1 MNFRSGIEKLHGMRR
16 GEALRISI
24 AKPSDN
30 YLATLVRFALK
41 EDIGQGDIT
50 SQAVI
55 DEDRLARA
63 QLVARQ
69 PQVIAGLPL
78 LEQVFAELDPTVE
91 VTPIVGEGQE
101 VAAGTIV
108 AKLEGPARSLLSGER
123 VALNFMQRL
132 SGIATLTRRFVVA
145 MGGARTVLLDTR
157 KTTPLLRAIEKYAV
171 TVGGGANHR
180 SSLDD
185 AYLIKENH
193 IRAAGGIG
201 KALERAF
208 RHSGNPERVEIEV
221 TSEDELIEALKA
233 GARWILLDNMTT
245 GQIERCVQVTAGRA
259 RLEASGGISLDNVA
273 AYAATGVDSVSVGA
287 LTHSAPSTDLSFL
300 ITIE

>member
-1 MNFRSGIEKLHGMRR
+1 MSYAIV
-16 GEALRISI
+16 
-24 AKPSDN
+24 KPSDD

-55 DEDRLARA
+55 DEDRQARA

-91 VTPIVGEGQE
+91 VTPVVAEGQE
-101 VAAGTIV
+101 VLAGAIV
-108 AKLEGPARSLLSGER
+108 ATLEGPARSLLSGER

-208 RHSGNPERVEIEV
+208 RHSGNPARVEIEV
-221 TSEDELIEALKA
+221 TSEDELVEALEA
-233 GARWILLDNMTT
+233 GARWILLDNMTA
-245 GQIERCVQVTAGRA
+245 GQVGRCVQITAGRA